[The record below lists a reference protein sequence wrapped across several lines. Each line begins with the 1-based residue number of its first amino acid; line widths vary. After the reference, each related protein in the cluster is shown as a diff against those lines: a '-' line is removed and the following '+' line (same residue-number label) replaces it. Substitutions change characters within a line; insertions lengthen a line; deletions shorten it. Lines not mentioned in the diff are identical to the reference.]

1 MKRLSRRLRP
11 ELVAVVI
18 LAFVVRLA
26 WIRWGVWVGGDA
38 PEYSALAHSIAANG
52 VFGYDGHTP
61 STARPPLYPAV
72 IALTLLLHV
81 PSAIYLIQAIVGSA
95 TVAVIYGLVNST
107 FGRRCAAM
115 ASLALALA
123 PMTARY
129 SAIAVAE
136 TLFTF
141 LVVLAMWAWANGFA
155 RACGVAL
162 GLSVLTR
169 AVLLPYVL
177 LMGLLWL
184 IPRLRPYIPGAGAIV
199 ALALL
204 VVAPWVARNVAV
216 SGRATVADAGWGVG
230 LLNGTVVLHTGSN
243 PVTQLY
249 REFGGFPGASSTETA
264 LMQRALERIRAAPGA
279 WIAARLSQY
288 PRLFIDSGDYLPVD
302 ANRIGIGEAWAHGR
316 FSTIALKVAFVGGN
330 LLILVLAGLGVWKSR
345 ADLSRLV
352 PLWSV
357 LLYVALAQ
365 LPIYVEPRYGLPAMP
380 FLLVWG
386 SALFRPVPIES
397 ARGAHAA
404 APIG

>member
-1 MKRLSRRLRP
+1 
-11 ELVAVVI
+11 
-18 LAFVVRLA
+18 
-26 WIRWGVWVGGDA
+26 
-38 PEYSALAHSIAANG
+38 
-52 VFGYDGHTP
+52 
-61 STARPPLYPAV
+61 
-72 IALTLLLHV
+72 
-81 PSAIYLIQAIVGSA
+81 
-95 TVAVIYGLVNST
+95 
-107 FGRRCAAM
+107 
-115 ASLALALA
+115 
-123 PMTARY
+123 
-129 SAIAVAE
+129 
-136 TLFTF
+136 
-141 LVVLAMWAWANGFA
+141 
-155 RACGVAL
+155 
-162 GLSVLTR
+162 
-169 AVLLPYVL
+169 
-177 LMGLLWL
+177 MGLLWL